1 VLCGPCNNARS
12 QPFDGAYDIFA
23 GFIANNEDAILRTR
37 QFRFSD
43 VYGAGW
49 RSARENLA
57 KYYVKHIGC
66 RLAQAG
72 IKVERPVADYL
83 DGRSAGLTTLEMRF
97 EIWGDI
103 VTLYEHLRFHG
114 EDFGGFLSMGD
125 PYCMYSPSIGAISEV
140 DGFLSNRWL
149 RLNYLYDLRIRH
161 PRGSFRVI
169 ESVCRTARP

>member
-1 VLCGPCNNARS
+1 
-12 QPFDGAYDIFA
+12 
-23 GFIANNEDAILRTR
+23 
-37 QFRFSD
+37 
-43 VYGAGW
+43 
-49 RSARENLA
+49 
-57 KYYVKHIGC
+57 VKHIGC

-72 IKVERPVADYL
+72 IEVERPVRDYL

-125 PYCMYSPSIGAISEV
+125 LYCMYRPSTGAISEV
-140 DGFLSNRWL
+140 QGFLSNRWL

-161 PRGSFRVI
+161 PRGSFRRNRV
-169 ESVCRTARP
+169 SLPCRPSMDPSAVERECEECKAKQG